1 MDGPKLNKTFF
12 WDQIGRESHGLVCI
26 HDTRKSILK
35 SLFEPQN
42 MVERATIPSFRGI
55 GWYSKLSNQP
65 KQMEQLASG
74 TRGLAMG
81 KSFGT
86 PGGDA

>member
-35 SLFEPQN
+35 SLFESQN
-42 MVERATIPSFRGI
+42 TVERATIPSFRGI
-55 GWYSKLSNQP
+55 GLNSKLSSNH
-65 KQMEQLASG
+65 
-74 TRGLAMG
+74 TGLAMG